1 MSYKFNGRRRSFS
14 SSRHRPARYR
24 GPARSSINKALY
36 VNEATAPVLEVAYEA
51 THDFAD
57 FGLNDRVLA
66 NVMRRGY
73 TKPTP
78 IQDQAIPVL
87 LSGRD
92 VVGLANTGTGK
103 TAAFLLPLI
112 HKLLAEPD
120 QKVMILAPT
129 QELAL
134 QINDELK
141 TFLLDLPL
149 RTCLIIGGTNMNR
162 QIERLKKA
170 PHFVIGTPGRIKD
183 LVGRHKIKPEQFAN
197 IVLDEVDRM
206 LDIGFRQ
213 DILQLISRLPRQRH
227 AAMFSA
233 TMDRATEE
241 IMNKFMTSPVTISVK
256 KQATAANIHQDIVQ
270 LRPGE
275 NKAEVL
281 YQLLQGREFERVLV
295 FGRTKRGINKLAKQL
310 FAKRVRV
317 SIIHG
322 NKSQSARRQSLE
334 SFKQGKIQALL
345 ATDVMARGIDVD
357 DITHV
362 INYDE
367 PQTHEDYIHRIG
379 RTGRAGKQGKALT
392 FVG

>member
-1 MSYKFNGRRRSFS
+1 
-14 SSRHRPARYR
+14 
-24 GPARSSINKALY
+24 
-36 VNEATAPVLEVAYEA
+36 
-51 THDFAD
+51 
-57 FGLNDRVLA
+57 
-66 NVMRRGY
+66 
-73 TKPTP
+73 
-78 IQDQAIPVL
+78 
-87 LSGRD
+87 
-92 VVGLANTGTGK
+92 
-103 TAAFLLPLI
+103 
-112 HKLLAEPD
+112 
-120 QKVMILAPT
+120 
-129 QELAL
+129 
-134 QINDELK
+134 
-141 TFLLDLPL
+141 
-149 RTCLIIGGTNMNR
+149 
-162 QIERLKKA
+162 
-170 PHFVIGTPGRIKD
+170 
-183 LVGRHKIKPEQFAN
+183 
-197 IVLDEVDRM
+197 M